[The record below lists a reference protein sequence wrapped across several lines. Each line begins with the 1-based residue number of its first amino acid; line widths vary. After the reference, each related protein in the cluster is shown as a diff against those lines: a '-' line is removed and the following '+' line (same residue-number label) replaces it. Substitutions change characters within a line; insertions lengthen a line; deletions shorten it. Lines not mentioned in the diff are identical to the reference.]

1 MMSYQSHAM
10 VVLLCCTCFLA
21 ADVKDEPKPKLSE
34 EEKTILDWTN
44 EVRGKEKLSALALNP
59 QLIAAARSH
68 STNMAKKKELAHELD
83 GKNVEKRVLD
93 AGYDYAEVGENL
105 AGGDGPVPEFFKLWL
120 KSPTHREHL
129 FKENYR
135 EIGISI
141 ARDDKGQLYTTV
153 VFGVQRKKR

>member
-1 MMSYQSHAM
+1 MIRYYSHAM
-10 VVLLCCTCFLA
+10 LVVLFGAWLLA
-21 ADVKDEPKPKLSE
+21 ADVKDEPKVKLSE
-34 EEKTILDWTN
+34 EEKTILEWTN
-44 EVRGKEKLSALALNP
+44 EVRVKEKLSALAPNP

-68 STNMAKKKELAHELD
+68 SANMAKKKELAHELD

-105 AGGDGPVPEFFKLWL
+105 AGGDGPIPEFFKLWL
-120 KSPTHREHL
+120 KSPVHREHL